1 MYAVVDVETT
11 GLRPSWHDRVVEVA
25 VVHVDV
31 HGNREREWCSLVN
44 PERDMGPQSIHG
56 ITAAEARRAP
66 TFAQLAGTI
75 VDLLKG
81 RVVVAHNLRF
91 DAQFLRHEYDRLG
104 FRVPIGF
111 ARGLCTMTL
120 ADRFLPAAG
129 RSLLHCCH
137 VAGIQHDQA
146 HSALHDARAAAL
158 LLALYLREAGTP
170 VPWTHLV
177 TQAPSDVWPAAPATG
192 AVPVARQRPGQPV
205 EHFLSRLVARLPR
218 LHQPQGDAY
227 LDVLDRAL
235 LDRHISATEADT
247 LISVAEQLDLGRY
260 EIIALHESYLQA
272 LAVAALADG
281 VVTDDEHDDLV
292 AVAALLG
299 LGPDHLDQAFDAA
312 IQTTRDNTI
321 PRQLAPVGRFAL
333 APGDVVVFTGQMDEP
348 REVWEDRAR
357 AMGLAVA
364 DRVTKQTRLL
374 VAADPDS
381 MSGKARKAAT
391 YGIPIIHPDAF
402 DQLAP
407 Q

>member
-1 MYAVVDVETT
+1 MYAVVDLETT
-11 GLRPSWHDRVVEVA
+11 GLRPSRHDRVVEIA
-25 VVHVDV
+25 VVHVDG
-31 HGNREREWCSLVN
+31 HGDAEREWCSLVN
-44 PERDMGPQSIHG
+44 PERDMGPQAIHG

-75 VDLLKG
+75 VDLLRG

-91 DAQFLRHEYDRLG
+91 DAQFLRYEYDRLG
-104 FRVPIGF
+104 FRVPVGF
-111 ARGLCTMTL
+111 DRGLCTMSL
-120 ADRFLPAAG
+120 ADRFLPTAG
-129 RSLLHCCH
+129 RSLLDCCH
-137 VAGIQHDQA
+137 VAGIELDNA
-146 HSALHDARAAAL
+146 HSALHDARAAAN
-158 LLALYLREAGTP
+158 LLARYLHAAGRP
-170 VPWTHLV
+170 VPWTQLV
-177 TQAPSDVWPAAPATG
+177 TQAPDEVWPASAGSEVA
-192 AVPVARQRPGQPV
+192 AVARQRPGQPC

-218 LHQPQGDAY
+218 LHQPHGDAY

-247 LISVAEQLDLGRY
+247 LIAVAEQLGLGRY
-260 EIIALHESYLQA
+260 EVIALHESYLQA

-299 LGPDHLDQAFDAA
+299 LGPDHLDQAFSSAIEATRGGAA
-312 IQTTRDNTI
+312 NG
-321 PRQLAPVGRFAL
+321 APVRAGRFTL
-333 APGDVVVFTGQMDEP
+333 APGDTVVFTGQMYEP
-348 REVWEDRAR
+348 RDVWEDRAR
-357 AMGLAVA
+357 AKGLIVA

-381 MSGKARKAAT
+381 MSGKARQAAK

-402 DQLAP
+402 DQIAP